1 MDAGLTLDVCMVLL
15 ESLVQRLGEAGTL
28 AAGSLVIGVVFGFMA

>member
-1 MDAGLTLDVCMVLL
+1 
-15 ESLVQRLGEAGTL
+15 LVQRLGEAGTL

>member
-1 MDAGLTLDVCMVLL
+1 MDAGPSLDVCMVLL